1 MPQFSKIN
9 RPFRSWVSS
18 IDFFPK
24 LFSRAVK
31 ALKMCLRFSAW
42 GELFVLLAAS

>member
-9 RPFRSWVSS
+9 RPFKGWVSS
-18 IDFFPK
+18 IDFFP
-24 LFSRAVK
+24 SCSVVTVK